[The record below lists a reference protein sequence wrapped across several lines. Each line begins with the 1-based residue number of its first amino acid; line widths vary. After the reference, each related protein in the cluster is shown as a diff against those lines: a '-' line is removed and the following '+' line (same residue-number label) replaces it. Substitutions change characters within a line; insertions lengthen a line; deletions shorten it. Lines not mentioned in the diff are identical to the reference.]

1 MVDTKDNVNETL
13 RTNLKHYLDLR
24 GIKQTEFAEMLDVSE
39 ATISK
44 WLSGK
49 TSPRMKKIDL
59 ICELLKVSREDLLYE
74 HEFVDEEP
82 IAASNLYTVTTRD
95 FPLLGTIAAGQPIFA
110 EETVPVLVSG
120 VAHTDADFCLK
131 VQGDSMINAKI
142 NDGDIVFIRKQSV
155 VEDGEIA
162 AVLISELYG
171 DTATLKRVYYDKEE
185 NKIQLI
191 AENPKYPPLTFSG
204 EKLNDIR
211 ILGKAVALQTPL

>member
-1 MVDTKDNVNETL
+1 MKKNKDNTIGELIKRLRNEKHMTQEELGRLSGVNKGTVSKWEAGNIANMGRDKIIL
-13 RTNLKHYLDLR
+13 
-24 GIKQTEFAEMLDVSE
+24 VSE
-39 ATISK
+39 ALGISP
-44 WLSGK
+44 G
-49 TSPRMKKIDL
+49 
-59 ICELLKVSREDLLYE
+59 ELLGW
-74 HEFVDEEP
+74 DEQ
-82 IAASNLYTVTTRD
+82 IHASNLYTATTRD
-95 FPLLGTIAAGQPIFA
+95 FPLLGTIAAGQPIFT

-120 VAHTDADFCLK
+120 VVHTGADFCLK

-142 NDGDIVFIRKQSV
+142 NDGDIVFIRKQSM
-155 VEDGEIA
+155 VENGEIA

-171 DTATLKRVYYDKEE
+171 DTATLKRVYYDREE

>member
-1 MVDTKDNVNETL
+1 MIDAKDNVNEIL
-13 RTNLKHYLDLR
+13 RVNLEHYLNVRNLKQADLAR
-24 GIKQTEFAEMLDVSE
+24 GLGVSE

-49 TSPRMKKIDL
+49 SSPRMKKIDD
-59 ICELLKVSREDLLYE
+59 ICKILGVKREDLLYE
-74 HEFVDEEP
+74 HDFAEEEP
-82 IAASNLYTVTTRD
+82 ISASNLYTATVKD

-120 VAHTDADFCLK
+120 VAGIDADFCLK
-131 VQGDSMINAKI
+131 IQGDSMTPKI
-142 NDGDIVFIRKQSV
+142 KDGDIVFIRKQSM

-162 AVLISELYG
+162 AVLITELYG

-191 AENPKYPPLTFSG
+191 AENPKYPPLSYSG
-204 EKLNDIR
+204 EQLNDIR

>member
-1 MVDTKDNVNETL
+1 MIDAKDNVNEIL
-13 RTNLKHYLDLR
+13 RVNLEHYLNVRNLKQADLAR
-24 GIKQTEFAEMLDVSE
+24 GLGVSE

-49 TSPRMKKIDL
+49 SSPRMKKIDD
-59 ICELLKVSREDLLYE
+59 ICKILGVKREDLLYE
-74 HEFVDEEP
+74 HDFAEEEP
-82 IAASNLYTVTTRD
+82 ISASNLYTATIRE

-110 EETVPVLVSG
+110 EETIPVPVSG
-120 VAHTDADFCLK
+120 AVGIDADFCLK

-142 NDGDIVFIRKQSV
+142 NDGDIVFIRKQSM

-162 AVLISELYG
+162 AVLITELYG

-191 AENPKYPPLTFSG
+191 AENPKYPPLSYSG
-204 EKLNDIR
+204 ERLNDIR

>member
-1 MVDTKDNVNETL
+1 MIDAKDNVNEIL
-13 RTNLKHYLDLR
+13 RINLEHYLNARNLKQADLAR
-24 GIKQTEFAEMLDVSE
+24 GLGVSE

-49 TSPRMKKIDL
+49 SSPRMKKIDD
-59 ICELLKVSREDLLYE
+59 ICKILGVKREDLLYE
-74 HEFVDEEP
+74 HDFAEEEP
-82 IAASNLYTVTTRD
+82 ISASNLYTATIRE

-110 EETVPVLVSG
+110 EETIPVPVSG
-120 VAHTDADFCLK
+120 AVGIDADFCLK

-142 NDGDIVFIRKQSV
+142 NDGDIVFIRKQSM

-162 AVLISELYG
+162 AVLITELYG
-171 DTATLKRVYYDKEE
+171 DTATLKRVYYDKIE

-191 AENPKYPPLTFSG
+191 AENPKYPPLSYSG
-204 EKLNDIR
+204 ERLNDIR

>member
-1 MVDTKDNVNETL
+1 MIDAKDNVNEIL
-13 RTNLKHYLDLR
+13 RINLEHYLNARNLKQADLAR
-24 GIKQTEFAEMLDVSE
+24 GLGVSE

-49 TSPRMKKIDL
+49 SSPRMKKIDD
-59 ICELLKVSREDLLYE
+59 ICKILGVKREDLLYE
-74 HEFVDEEP
+74 HDFAEEEP
-82 IAASNLYTVTTRD
+82 ISASNLYTATVKD

-120 VAHTDADFCLK
+120 AASIDADFCLK
-131 VQGDSMINAKI
+131 IQGDSMTPKI
-142 NDGDIVFIRKQSV
+142 KDGDIVFIRKQSM

-162 AVLISELYG
+162 AVLITELYG

-191 AENPKYPPLTFSG
+191 AENPKYPPLSYSG
-204 EKLNDIR
+204 EQLNDIR

>member
-1 MVDTKDNVNETL
+1 MIDAKDNVNDIL
-13 RTNLKHYLDLR
+13 RVNLEHYLNVRNLKQADLAR
-24 GIKQTEFAEMLDVSE
+24 GLGVSE

-49 TSPRMKKIDL
+49 SSPRMKKIDD
-59 ICELLKVSREDLLYE
+59 ICKILGVKREDLLYE
-74 HEFVDEEP
+74 HDFAEEEP
-82 IAASNLYTVTTRD
+82 ISASNLYTATIRE

-110 EETVPVLVSG
+110 EETIPVPVSG
-120 VAHTDADFCLK
+120 AVGIDADFCLK

-142 NDGDIVFIRKQSV
+142 NDGDIVFIRKQSM

-162 AVLISELYG
+162 AVLITELYG
-171 DTATLKRVYYDKEE
+171 DTATLKRVYYDKIE

-191 AENPKYPPLTFSG
+191 AENPKYPPLSYSG
-204 EKLNDIR
+204 ERLNDIR

>member
-1 MVDTKDNVNETL
+1 MDNKNVNVNEVL
-13 RTNLKHYLDLR
+13 RANLKHYLDLHE
-24 GIKQTEFAEMLDVSE
+24 IKQTDFAEMLDVSE

-49 TSPRMKKIDL
+49 TSPRMKKLDA
-59 ICELLKVSREDLLYE
+59 ICGILNVSREDLLYE
-74 HEFVDEEP
+74 HDFEEDEP
-82 IAASNLYTVTTRD
+82 IPASNLYTATVKD

-120 VAHTDADFCLK
+120 AAGIDADFCLK
-131 VQGDSMINAKI
+131 IQGDSMTPKI
-142 NDGDIVFIRKQSV
+142 KDGDIVFIRKQSM

-162 AVLISELYG
+162 AVLITELYG

-191 AENPKYPPLTFSG
+191 AENPKYPPLSYSG
-204 EKLNDIR
+204 EQLNDIR

>member
-1 MVDTKDNVNETL
+1 MIDAKDNVNEIL
-13 RTNLKHYLDLR
+13 RVNLEHYLNARNLKQADLAR
-24 GIKQTEFAEMLDVSE
+24 GLGVSE

-49 TSPRMKKIDL
+49 SSPRMKKIDD
-59 ICELLKVSREDLLYE
+59 ICKILDVKREDLLYE
-74 HEFVDEEP
+74 HDFVEEEP
-82 IAASNLYTVTTRD
+82 IAASNLYTATIRE

-110 EETVPVLVSG
+110 EETVPVPISG
-120 VAHTDADFCLK
+120 AVGIDADFCLK

-142 NDGDIVFIRKQSV
+142 NDSDIVFIRKQSM

>member
-1 MVDTKDNVNETL
+1 MIDAKDNVNEIL
-13 RTNLKHYLDLR
+13 RINLEHYLNARNLKQADLAR
-24 GIKQTEFAEMLDVSE
+24 GLGVSE

-49 TSPRMKKIDL
+49 SSPRMKKIDD
-59 ICELLKVSREDLLYE
+59 ICKILGVKREDLLYE
-74 HEFVDEEP
+74 HDFAEEEP
-82 IAASNLYTVTTRD
+82 ISASNLYTATIRE

-110 EETVPVLVSG
+110 EETIPVPVSG
-120 VAHTDADFCLK
+120 AVGIDADFCLK

-142 NDGDIVFIRKQSV
+142 NDGDIVFIRKQSM

-162 AVLISELYG
+162 AVLITELYG
-171 DTATLKRVYYDKEE
+171 DTVTLKRVYYDKIE

-191 AENPKYPPLTFSG
+191 AENPKYPPLSYSG
-204 EKLNDIR
+204 ERLNDIR

>member
-1 MVDTKDNVNETL
+1 MVDVKDNVSETL
-13 RTNLKHYLDLR
+13 RFNLKHYLDIR
-24 GIKQTEFAEMLDVSE
+24 GVKQTEFANMLDVSE
-39 ATISK
+39 ATVSK

-49 TSPRMKKIDL
+49 TSPRMKKIDI

-82 IAASNLYTVTTRD
+82 IDAGNLYTATTRD
-95 FPLLGTIAAGQPIFA
+95 FPLLGTIAAGEPIYT

-120 VAHTDADFCLK
+120 VEHTGADFCLK

-142 NDGDIVFIRKQSV
+142 NDGDIVFIRKQPM
-155 VEDGEIA
+155 VENGEIA

-171 DTATLKRVYYDKEE
+171 DTATLKRVYYDKDE

>member
-1 MVDTKDNVNETL
+1 MIDAKDNVNEIL
-13 RTNLKHYLDLR
+13 RVNLEHYLNVRNLKQADLAR
-24 GIKQTEFAEMLDVSE
+24 GLGVSE

-49 TSPRMKKIDL
+49 SSPRMKKIDD
-59 ICELLKVSREDLLYE
+59 ICKILGVKREDLLYE
-74 HEFVDEEP
+74 HDFAEEEP
-82 IAASNLYTVTTRD
+82 ISASNLYTATIRE

-110 EETVPVLVSG
+110 EETIPVPVSG
-120 VAHTDADFCLK
+120 AVGIDADFCLK

-142 NDGDIVFIRKQSV
+142 NDGDIVFIRKQSM

-171 DTATLKRVYYDKEE
+171 DTATLKRVYYDKIE

-191 AENPKYPPLTFSG
+191 AENPKYPPLSYSG
-204 EKLNDIR
+204 ERLNDIR

>member
-1 MVDTKDNVNETL
+1 MIDAKDNVNEIL
-13 RTNLKHYLDLR
+13 RVNLEHYLNVRNLKQADLAR
-24 GIKQTEFAEMLDVSE
+24 GLGVSE

-49 TSPRMKKIDL
+49 SSPRMKKIDD
-59 ICELLKVSREDLLYE
+59 ICKILGVKREDLLYE
-74 HEFVDEEP
+74 HDFAEEEP
-82 IAASNLYTVTTRD
+82 ISASNLYTAMVKD

-120 VAHTDADFCLK
+120 AAGIDADFCLK
-131 VQGDSMINAKI
+131 IQGDSMTPKI
-142 NDGDIVFIRKQSV
+142 KDGDIVFIRKQSL

-162 AVLISELYG
+162 AVLITELYG

-191 AENPKYPPLTFSG
+191 AENPKYPPLSYSG
-204 EKLNDIR
+204 ERLNDIR